1 MMNIGTRP
9 TFDGHALSLEVN
21 ILGYEGD
28 LYGQCLNVRF
38 LQRIRG
44 EQHFQSPEALRLQL
58 ETDRQAVLRIV
69 STTT

>member
-28 LYGQCLNVRF
+28 LYGQCLSVRF

-69 STTT
+69 SPTT